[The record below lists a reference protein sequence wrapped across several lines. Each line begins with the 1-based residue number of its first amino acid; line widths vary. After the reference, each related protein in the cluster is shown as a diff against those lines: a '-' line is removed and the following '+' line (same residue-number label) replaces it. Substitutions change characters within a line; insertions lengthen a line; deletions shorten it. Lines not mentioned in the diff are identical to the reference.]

1 MNYDTRHHKVLIA
14 ENERAVA
21 EMLQIRLD
29 VAGYHTM
36 ACRTGIQAM
45 EMLTAIRPD
54 VLVLDM
60 NLPDMDG
67 WGILQALS
75 SRHGKPPFPVLVMA
89 RRLSAEDVRRAVS
102 IGARDALAKPFSGSE
117 IVDRVARLLRRPNP
131 AVASVAGARQ
141 LALAENRF

>member
-1 MNYDTRHHKVLIA
+1 MNYDTRSHKVLIA

-36 ACRTGIQAM
+36 SSRSGLQTM
-45 EMLTAIRPD
+45 EMLSVMRPD
-54 VLVLDM
+54 VLILDL
-60 NLPDMDG
+60 NLPDLDG

-75 SRHGKPPFPVLVMA
+75 NRYGKPPFPVLVMG

-102 IGARDALAKPFSGSE
+102 IGARDALAKPFSGAE
-117 IVDRVARLLRRPNP
+117 IVDRVVRLLRRPSP
-131 AVASVAGARQ
+131 VATAVAGARQ
-141 LALAENRF
+141 LALAESRF

>member
-1 MNYDTRHHKVLIA
+1 MSYETRSHKVLIA

-36 ACRTGIQAM
+36 ACRTGTQAM
-45 EMLTAIRPD
+45 EMLSVMRPD
-54 VLVLDM
+54 VLILDL

-67 WGILQALS
+67 WGILQALNN
-75 SRHGKPPFPVLVMA
+75 RYGKPPFPVLVMG
-89 RRLSAEDVRRAVS
+89 RRLSADDVRRAVS
-102 IGARDALAKPFSGSE
+102 IGARDALAKPFSGAE

-131 AVASVAGARQ
+131 VVSAVAEARQ
-141 LALAENRF
+141 LAMADSRF